1 MTTPAAVSQAMS
13 DTIVLDPAEAVR
25 SALEDVRSAPT
36 ILDGLRKVEALTRA
50 AARDLEGASVVLLRD
65 AVLEAGDGVT
75 SLGAIH
81 ALAALPSPDGT
92 TLARLLDGGS
102 AFTAEQAAWALAEA
116 PAVVEA
122 VVPLVRLVAAGGFT
136 GMLAQRTLERW
147 ATSVPDRVLEVLVAA
162 VDRARGDSPTA
173 LDATP
178 TTGTPTAGAATP
190 ADDAT
195 TRLVETIGL
204 VPGHAATAVLVGMV
218 QPARLPAPAALAAAA
233 ALGDRFVAPRLA
245 PRPPVTGP
253 AGRPGA
259 GRTVAQLFLHAD
271 IDGRLTSAGKGDT
284 GGIATLLVQL
294 GDALLEDD
302 RGVDRVIT
310 ISRGGPDS
318 APAATDLAA
327 HGHHYAPVPLWGPPV
342 GMADAWVHRVAV
354 RRGLRRVLEAAGRV
368 DAIHLRM
375 ADVGSLAASEV
386 AQELGVPVVFT
397 LAPDPHVVLARREAE
412 GSLSRATFAEVDA
425 VEHLAFR
432 DRLVRELADRAEQ
445 LVLFPRPE
453 LARDTV
459 ELLGVDLGSDR
470 ERARATVVAEG
481 IDFRAVDRAGAALRQ
496 ATTSAGPSRR
506 APAEL
511 AELDTLLG
519 TLPEHRRGLPLA
531 ISVGRLNRVKG
542 MATLARAWATTP
554 ELHDACNLLVVGGDL
569 VDPSPEEA
577 AELDRVLDAVPRRE
591 AAAHGL
597 LLPGH
602 RPHDTVATWLAAT
615 LRGRPGLSAPG
626 GVYVS
631 ASLKE
636 EFGLAI
642 LEAMAASLVVVAPD
656 GGGPATYVEP
666 GVTGILTDTS
676 SAPALASA
684 VLEALALAG
693 SPQTLMAQRRAL
705 TTLRDRFSI
714 GTMADALAC
723 VYAGASSRTRGAAH
737 AVCEGEDHRG
747 HRGCA
752 VAAQPAV
759 GLAKGAAS

>member
-1 MTTPAAVSQAMS
+1 MKREHVAVTTPAAVSNAAVS
-13 DTIVLDPAEAVR
+13 GAAVAGAAGSSPAVSDPAAAVR
-25 SALEDVRSAPT
+25 AALEDVRSAPS
-36 ILDGLRKVEALTRA
+36 ILRGLRAVEVLTLA
-50 AARDLEGASVVLLRD
+50 AARDVEATSLEVLRA
-65 AVLEAGDGVT
+65 AVHEAGDGVVA
-75 SLGAIH
+75 LGAIH
-81 ALAALPSPDGT
+81 ALAALPQPDAETLVPLLHSGT
-92 TLARLLDGGS
+92 AST
-102 AFTAEQAAWALAEA
+102 TEHTAWALADA
-116 PAVVEA
+116 PPLDRAIE
-122 VVPLVRLVAAGGFT
+122 PLVELVAAGGFT

-147 ATSVPDRVLEVLVAA
+147 APSVPDRVLEVLVGT
-162 VDRARGDSPTA
+162 VERARVGSSR
-173 LDATP
+173 
-178 TTGTPTAGAATP
+178 
-190 ADDAT
+190 ADLAAT

-218 QPARLPAPAALAAAA
+218 QPAQLPAPAALAAAA
-233 ALGDRFVAPRLA
+233 ALGDRFIAPRLA
-245 PRPPVTGP
+245 PRRHVTGS
-253 AGRPGA
+253 GGGPGA

-318 APAATDLAA
+318 APVPTDLAA
-327 HGHHYAPVPLWGPPV
+327 PGHHYAPVPLWGPPV

-354 RRGLRRVLEAAGRV
+354 RRGVRRILQAAGRV

-375 ADVGSLAASEV
+375 ADVGSLAAAE
-386 AQELGVPVVFT
+386 AAAELGVPVVFT
-397 LAPDPHVVLARREAE
+397 LAPDPHVVLARREAA
-412 GSLSRATFAEVDA
+412 GTLTRATFAEADA
-425 VEHLAFR
+425 VEHLAYR
-432 DRLVRELADRAEQ
+432 DRLVRDLAERAEQ
-445 LVLFPRPE
+445 LVLFPRPD
-453 LARDTV
+453 LARDTR
-459 ELLGVDLGSDR
+459 ELLGVDLDRSR
-470 ERARATVVAEG
+470 ERARSTVVAEG

-496 ATTSAGPSRR
+496 AATAAGSSRR

-511 AELDTLLG
+511 DELDALLA
-519 TLPEHRRGLPLA
+519 TLPEERRGLPLA

-542 MATLARAWATTP
+542 MATLVRAWSTTP

-569 VDPSPEEA
+569 VAPSPEEA
-577 AELDRVLDAVPRRE
+577 AELGQVFDAVPRDR
-591 AAAHGL
+591 AATHGL
-597 LLPGH
+597 LLSGH

-676 SAPALASA
+676 SAQALASA
-684 VLEALALAG
+684 VVEALALAR

-705 TTLRDRFSI
+705 ASLRDRFSI
-714 GTMADALAC
+714 DTMADALAC
-723 VYAGASSRTRGAAH
+723 VYAGASSRTGAAH
-737 AVCEGEDHRG
+737 TVCEGDD

-752 VAAQPAV
+752 VATESASS
-759 GLAKGAAS
+759 LANGAAS